1 MGNYGWK
8 WSFLYAVAAVGVLTA
23 SNNDIKLV
31 ETRNVHFAQIKS
43 LIRFEGIN
51 KLIVLAN
58 QITKMPRDIAFI
70 PWIIKHVQRLR
81 EC

>member
-8 WSFLYAVAAVGVLTA
+8 WSFLYAVATVGVLTA
-23 SNNDIKLV
+23 SNKDI
-31 ETRNVHFAQIKS
+31 IKS

-58 QITKMPRDIAFI
+58 HITKIPRDIAFI

>member
-1 MGNYGWK
+1 M
-8 WSFLYAVAAVGVLTA
+8 YAVATVGVLTA

-70 PWIIKHVQRLR
+70 P
-81 EC
+81 